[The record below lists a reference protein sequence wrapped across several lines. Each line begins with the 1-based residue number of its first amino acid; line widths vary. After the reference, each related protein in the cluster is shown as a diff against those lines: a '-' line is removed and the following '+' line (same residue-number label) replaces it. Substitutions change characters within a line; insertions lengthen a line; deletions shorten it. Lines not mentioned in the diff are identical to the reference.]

1 MTVGTWAWAQHTNGR
16 LRRRDQ
22 LDQRLRAARAQILA
36 RRDVTVADHVRVA
49 AQARLGLRPH
59 RAGGS
64 TYGIK
69 RRAAG
74 PLPAGVAVGPTLSP
88 RPGTSATTRS
98 CSTWPVSSTTSASP
112 GDGHGE
118 CRHRP
123 ARRRGQPQAVTA
135 ADLGGEGGQTR
146 PSQWGQLC
154 AGWARPRRLSPAHLR
169 RCHHRAGLQR
179 ADGNR

>member
-135 ADLGGEGGQTR
+135 ADLGGEVGPDQAVTVG
-146 PSQWGQLC
+146 
-154 AGWARPRRLSPAHLR
+154 PALR
-169 RCHHRAGLQR
+169 GLGPAASSFTGSSTAMPPPCR
-179 ADGNR
+179 TSTS